1 MINHEK
7 SLLEFNTQ
15 LEFVLS
21 NYDSTKL
28 AIKNY
33 SNVVL
38 GGLGGSGIGARIT
51 RGFFLD
57 KANCPIEV
65 FSDYFVPSYLN
76 ENSLVILSSYSG
88 NTEET
93 LEMFKQAIVKTQNI
107 VIICSGGELME
118 LAKQHGLAYFNVP
131 TGFQPR
137 MALGFSLGFLLL
149 ILGDL
154 FSYNTRK
161 ELEEVLEIY
170 KNAEEHIE
178 TAKILVET
186 WAPEANLPVL
196 VFCDE
201 FLQGVAI
208 RFCQQ
213 IQENAKG
220 QAYAVVI
227 PEANHNVTE
236 SIYNNLN
243 VNILFLNSKM
253 NKRNDLRFAFLE
265 NLLTQNFNSI
275 ANLRKNKTNLY
286 SIFKSI
292 YILDWVSILLS
303 NVKKVDN
310 MSVPNIDKLKQYL
323 SDN

>member
-21 NYDSTKL
+21 NYDSSKL
-28 AIKNY
+28 TIKNY
-33 SNVVL
+33 ANIIL

-51 RGFFLD
+51 RGYFLD
-57 KANCPIEV
+57 KATCPVEV
-65 FSDYFVPSYLN
+65 FSDYFIPSYLN

-93 LEMFKQAIVKTQNI
+93 LEMFKQAIVKTKNI

-118 LAKQHGLAYFNVP
+118 LAKQHGLTYFNVP

-186 WAPEANLPVL
+186 WSPQANLPVL

-220 QAYAVVI
+220 QAYAVVV

-243 VNILFLNSKM
+243 TNILFLNSKM

-265 NLLTQNFNSI
+265 NLLTQNFNSV
-275 ANLRKNKTNLY
+275 ANLRKNKRNLY

-292 YILDWVSILLS
+292 YILDWVSVLLS

>member
-21 NYDSTKL
+21 NYDNSNLT
-28 AIKNY
+28 IKNY
-33 SNVVL
+33 SNIVL

-51 RGFFLD
+51 RGYFLD
-57 KANCPIEV
+57 KATCPVEV

-93 LEMFKQAIVKTQNI
+93 LEMFKQAIVKTKNI

-118 LAKQHGLAYFNVP
+118 LAKQHGLTFFNVP

-170 KNAEEHIE
+170 KNSEEHIE

-186 WAPEANLPVL
+186 WAPQANLPVL

-243 VNILFLNSKM
+243 TNILFLNSKM

-265 NLLTQNFNSI
+265 NLLTQNFNSV

-310 MSVPNIDKLKQYL
+310 MRVPNIDKLKQYL